1 MADKAI
7 KVAVLEGD
15 FASLCALGFPLPL
28 SLQLQQSCLRLNE
41 AMWTARS
48 TNGGFSVS
56 FFWPASDLK
65 SQVQPKKKRKR
76 RRAKAKKMV
85 STVTESTY
93 KPAPEPSKLSPGA
106 IITSGP
112 TLAPNKAT
120 QGVKP
125 APSATCSPPCTLY
138 DEKESC
144 LQYSDS
150 EKDQWTQV
158 TGRRRRRARLPPC
171 WKMRFPVHLRASLH
185 TPTSSPATEES
196 SEGEESE
203 DANDGKGPQCARGSE
218 STPVAARTRSK
229 HKT

>member
-65 SQVQPKKKRKR
+65 GQVQPKKR

-93 KPAPEPSKLSPGA
+93 KPAPEPSKLSPKGYYNFW
-106 IITSGP
+106 S
-112 TLAPNKAT
+112 N
-120 QGVKP
+120 
-125 APSATCSPPCTLY
+125 TCS
-138 DEKESC
+138 K
-144 LQYSDS
+144 
-150 EKDQWTQV
+150 
-158 TGRRRRRARLPPC
+158 
-171 WKMRFPVHLRASLH
+171 
-185 TPTSSPATEES
+185 
-196 SEGEESE
+196 
-203 DANDGKGPQCARGSE
+203 
-218 STPVAARTRSK
+218 
-229 HKT
+229 